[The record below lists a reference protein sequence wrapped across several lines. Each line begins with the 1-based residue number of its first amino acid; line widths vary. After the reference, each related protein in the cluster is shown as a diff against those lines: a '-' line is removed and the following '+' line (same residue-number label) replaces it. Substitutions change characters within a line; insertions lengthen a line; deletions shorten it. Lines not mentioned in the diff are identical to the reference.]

1 MKQVYLEVTYHEGR
15 PWVAYLY
22 LPREPDDKSDH
33 CRQVE
38 PEMVLDVNKN
48 GKLIG
53 IELLAPALV
62 TLDAINGVLE
72 EYGLEPLK
80 ETDLAPLLAA

>member
-1 MKQVYLEVTYHEGR
+1 MKQAYLEVTYLEGR

-22 LPREPDDKSDH
+22 LPRESDDKSDH

-38 PEMVLDVNKN
+38 PEMVLDINKN

-53 IELLAPALV
+53 IELLAPGLV
-62 TLDAINGVLE
+62 TLDAINDVLKD
-72 EYGLEPLK
+72 YGLEPLK

>member
-1 MKQVYLEVTYHEGR
+1 VI
-15 PWVAYLY
+15 
-22 LPREPDDKSDH
+22 
-33 CRQVE
+33 
-38 PEMVLDVNKN
+38 LDINKN

-62 TLDAINGVLE
+62 TLDAINDVLKG
-72 EYGLEPLK
+72 YGLEPLK